1 MASLRN
7 NISNHRAINIGDIFK
22 DADAKPNIR
31 VKEKLST
38 LIEEIVLDG
47 GGINYSKD
55 NFEFLQ
61 TKKFITNLIL
71 PEVKKY
77 SYSDLPSI
85 CETSQSTNFGDPTKI
100 SRENRNILP
109 KNIKY
114 FFIDAAMNPKDYKNK
129 DLTEDQVVETFAS
142 YMDPASRSKP
152 TKTLC
157 NELSFEKIDLNKYGF
172 KNGCYVK
179 LLEGSTKN
187 GIMYIEICL
196 NKLLLQCKID
206 RYGEIK
212 DEKFVFT
219 ADAKAIASYDI
230 VKNIFF
236 KGNPEKNKYI
246 NENIDSTDN
255 NIKNISIMLLLLK
268 ELGDTMQAIILEQIL
283 ERAKTADSELRN
295 YLGNSCLLTNDT
307 VLATRCSMLSVPF
320 LLKHNFILTSYQPPI
335 SDADRDRILKA
346 HDENQ
351 KLQEIERII
360 LNNDSVIKTLQEFL
374 KETINNKE
382 IKNIKLS
389 KQTGVPIPLQNGHSI
404 YIEELIKKIENANVK
419 LNYILN
425 IIKNDLKSV
434 TLKLSGINQQQKE
447 YDKNIINICKAKFY
461 IFRTYIYQLN
471 AIKLFKKIE
480 NISKD
485 TILTECYISTTKTS
499 LFKTKIP
506 NKLDGDTSNIDTRF
520 SLINE
525 HENKIFEQGFM
536 KKLEDII
543 NPTGGGSSR
552 KNTSNSSSNSS
563 SNSNE
568 EIYIKVYPYIYCY
581 PWFIEYILDTENNEI
596 IDIFLQ
602 ELIDKDEVV
611 KTLLNTIFSIS
622 NEDKYYELSLY
633 NNIHHDKKLYD
644 LKFFRI
650 QFTLPKKKLTLL
662 QKFRNYIMLMLK
674 ENTNTK
680 SLSLPHKSNKAT
692 LRKNKSGP
700 ERLYTRKERLAT
712 RESPKA
718 KRQKTQKTPS
728 PKRQTTPPPKRQKT
742 QKTPS
747 PKRQTTPSPKR
758 SKKRMIGLK
767 LPFFGKK
774 TKIVK
779 VNK

>member
-1 MASLRN
+1 MASLRD
-7 NISNHRAINIGDIFK
+7 NIPNHRAINIGDIFK
-22 DADAKPNIR
+22 DADAKPNI
-31 VKEKLST
+31 KEKDKLST
-38 LIEEIVLDG
+38 LIEEIVSNGD
-47 GGINYSKD
+47 GINYSKD

-85 CETSQSTNFGDPTKI
+85 SETSQSTNFGNPTKI

-129 DLTEDQVVETFAS
+129 DLTEEQVVETFAS
-142 YMDPASRSKP
+142 YMDPASRSNP
-152 TKTLC
+152 TETLC
-157 NELSFEKIDLNKYGF
+157 NELSFEKIYLNKYGF

-179 LLEGSTKN
+179 LLEGSKKD
-187 GIMYIEICL
+187 IMYIEICL
-196 NKLLLQCKID
+196 NNLLLQCKID
-206 RYGEIK
+206 RYGKIK
-212 DEKFVFT
+212 DENFFFT
-219 ADAKAIASYDI
+219 IDGGIAIPYYDI
-230 VKNIFF
+230 VKKIFF
-236 KGNPEKNKYI
+236 KGNLEKNKYI
-246 NENIDSTDN
+246 NENIHSTDN
-255 NIKNISIMLLLLK
+255 NKKYISIMLLLLK

-283 ERAKTADSELRN
+283 KRAKTADSELRN

-351 KLQEIERII
+351 KLQETERII

-374 KETINNKE
+374 KKTINNKE
-382 IKNIKLS
+382 IENIKLS
-389 KQTGVPIPLQNGHSI
+389 KQTGVPLPLQNKPSI
-404 YIEELIKKIENANVK
+404 LLYIEELIKKIENANVK

-434 TLKLSGINQQQKE
+434 TLKLKGINPQKIYNKE
-447 YDKNIINICKAKFY
+447 DENKIIEICKGEFN

-480 NISKD
+480 NSSSRD

-506 NKLDGDTSNIDTRF
+506 NNLHGDTSNIDTDF

-525 HENKIFEQGFM
+525 DENEIFEQGFM

-543 NPTGGGSSR
+543 NPRGGGSSE
-552 KNTSNSSSNSS
+552 KKKKISNSISY
-563 SNSNE
+563 E

-581 PWFIEYILDTENNEI
+581 PWFIEYILDTKNNEI

-602 ELIDKDEVV
+602 ELIEKDKVE
-611 KTLLNTIFSIS
+611 KTLLDRIFSRS
-622 NEDKYYELSLY
+622 NEDEYYELSLY
-633 NNIHHDKKLYD
+633 NNIHDDKKNN
-644 LKFFRI
+644 LKEKFNFS
-650 QFTLPKKKLTLL
+650 KKGRNLL
-662 QKFRNYIMLMLK
+662 QKFRIYIMLMFK
-674 ENTNTK
+674 ENTNTNIK
-680 SLSLPHKSNKAT
+680 SLSLPRKSNKVT
-692 LRKNKSGP
+692 LRKTKSLP
-700 ERLYTRKERLAT
+700 NQRLTRKRDLERQTALPGKEKTPKRAKKLT
-712 RESPKA
+712 AKRSKSSETPEQKTAKRAKKLTAKKITTKRGRSSETLEQNIAPESPK
-718 KRQKTQKTPS
+718 S
-728 PKRQTTPPPKRQKT
+728 PKK
-742 QKTPS
+742 
-747 PKRQTTPSPKR
+747 
-758 SKKRMIGLK
+758 
-767 LPFFGKK
+767 
-774 TKIVK
+774 
-779 VNK
+779 